1 MQRLVRGKG
10 MGDLVSQDTGK
21 GKKEEREG
29 QGRNEKNNK
38 KTRTSLVIGHSKKSG
53 TPLPLRSSRDL
64 MVAFLASTLCRTL
77 SKSALC
83 ARATGV
89 RVGRGTER

>member
-1 MQRLVRGKG
+1 

-53 TPLPLRSSRDL
+53 S
-64 MVAFLASTLCRTL
+64 
-77 SKSALC
+77 
-83 ARATGV
+83 
-89 RVGRGTER
+89 TERLALMSKDVMTKDYSLYGFFDVSQLLLCLTRTTKKLPFSRIVT